1 EHELHE
7 PAPERGPVDA
17 LAGAREE
24 HLLDQVAEVLV
35 VGALAGA
42 SASAESEREVD
53 VHGQVPIT
61 RGCVPLTMGG
71 PCGAWSAARQRPTLV
86 WRITGERFPLTRTAG
101 TSHCTRT
108 HGCGAPETLKTQPT
122 IGYWSASVAA
132 GWPLRS
138 TRGPAGT
145 SSTVP
150 AWGQRATIPTWSR
163 GPGMGS
169 SPT

>member
-1 EHELHE
+1 DLLFPRPAADVFHGDAECRVDVRHLDRAQLDPVAEPLLERGLHGELGRGGERVAVGREHELHE

-24 HLLDQVAEVLV
+24 DLPDQVAEVLV

-86 WRITGERFPLTRTAG
+86 WRITGERFTLTRTAG
-101 TSHCTRT
+101 TSHC
-108 HGCGAPETLKTQPT
+108 
-122 IGYWSASVAA
+122 
-132 GWPLRS
+132 
-138 TRGPAGT
+138 
-145 SSTVP
+145 
-150 AWGQRATIPTWSR
+150 
-163 GPGMGS
+163 
-169 SPT
+169 